1 MIAMLRLREMDVFR
15 RVMELGSITGAANA
29 LRISQP
35 AASRLIKQ
43 AEERLG
49 FPLFLRQRKRLIPT
63 TEAKALFPET
73 IGAFAAIDSVQRL
86 AGNLKTG
93 QSGMLTIASIP
104 ALASV
109 LLPAAVQRFRTTHN
123 GVSVRVLAV
132 SAHESANLVADQ
144 RADLG
149 LIIGPMTHAD
159 VAMSDLCTVN
169 LGCVMPKKHPLARKA
184 ELRPSDLHDEP
195 LIGLSPHLPL
205 GVQAVRAFSEGNV
218 PLRLSIEVTQ
228 TVIAL
233 ALVRAGAGIALL
245 DGFAL
250 LGGNSRGDLVLRP
263 FKPAGPI
270 VARALHPRHRPVTRL
285 AREFS
290 GILHTVVRE
299 MGLTRPKSKARA

>member
-1 MIAMLRLREMDVFR
+1 MLSLREMDVFR
-15 RVMELGSITGAANA
+15 RVMELGSITAAANA

-49 FPLFLRQRKRLIPT
+49 FPLFLRHRKRLIPT

-73 IGAFAAIDSVQRL
+73 IGAFAAIDSVHRL
-86 AGNLKTG
+86 AGNLKAG
-93 QSGMLTIASIP
+93 QSGMLTIATIP
-104 ALASV
+104 ALANV
-109 LLPAAVQRFRTTHN
+109 LLPAAVQRFRVARN
-123 GVSVRVLAV
+123 GVSVRLLAV
-132 SAHESANLVADQ
+132 SAHESAMLVAEQ

-149 LIIGPMTHAD
+149 LIIGPMTHSD
-159 VAMSDLCTVN
+159 VVMSDLCAVS
-169 LGCVMPKKHPLARKA
+169 LGCVLPKKHPLARKT
-184 ELRPSDLHDEP
+184 ELRPSDLQGET

-205 GVQAVRAFSEGNV
+205 GVQVVRAFSEANV
-218 PLRLSIEVTQ
+218 PLHLSIEVTQ
-228 TVIAL
+228 TTVAL
-233 ALVRAGAGIALL
+233 ALVRAAAGVALL

-270 VARALHPRHRPVTRL
+270 VARVLHPRHRPVTRL
-285 AREFS
+285 AQEFS

-299 MGLTRPKSKARA
+299 MGLIRLKAKPRA